1 MTIFDD
7 KEATA
12 FLVKSGIFTEE
23 TVKAFKM
30 VQLEQYVQRVIAEA
44 ITLANMAKSLSN
56 KTFKSSIMQI
66 APSSL
71 AEIDPRLKKRQSY
84 LGHLNAE
91 LIDLA
96 DASYTEDN
104 ENRKDLAY
112 LIKSIKGIKDTEKS
126 AEKTTEELLPLMEK
140 TRKVYEKMV
149 EIMGGS
155 EEVAKL

>member
-1 MTIFDD
+1 
-7 KEATA
+7 
-12 FLVKSGIFTEE
+12 
-23 TVKAFKM
+23 
-30 VQLEQYVQRVIAEA
+30 
-44 ITLANMAKSLSN
+44 
-56 KTFKSSIMQI
+56 MQI
-66 APSSL
+66 TPSSL

-104 ENRKDLAY
+104 ENRNDLAY
-112 LIKSIKGIKDTEKS
+112 LIKAIKSIKDTEKS
-126 AEKTTEELLPLMEK
+126 ATKTTEELLPLMEK